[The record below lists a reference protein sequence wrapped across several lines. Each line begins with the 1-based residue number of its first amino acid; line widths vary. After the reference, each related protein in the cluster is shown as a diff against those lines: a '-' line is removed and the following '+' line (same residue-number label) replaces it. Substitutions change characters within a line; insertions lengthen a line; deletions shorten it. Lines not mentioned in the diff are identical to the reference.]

1 MSSRQYYFRLQVSLE
16 SGGPGLEWLNNT
28 VFIGEVAPMSVVYA
42 CSPCD
47 SAIAGALGGL
57 NLPARRPMLYPL
69 SYGGG
74 TTWKG
79 YRRLKVS
86 VAVRML
92 AITSID
98 VTPST

>member
-1 MSSRQYYFRLQVSLE
+1 
-16 SGGPGLEWLNNT
+16 
-28 VFIGEVAPMSVVYA
+28 
-42 CSPCD
+42 
-47 SAIAGALGGL
+47 
-57 NLPARRPMLYPL
+57 MLYPL
-69 SYGGG
+69 SYEGG

-98 VTPST
+98 VTSTYDRRNGNAPRRRQ